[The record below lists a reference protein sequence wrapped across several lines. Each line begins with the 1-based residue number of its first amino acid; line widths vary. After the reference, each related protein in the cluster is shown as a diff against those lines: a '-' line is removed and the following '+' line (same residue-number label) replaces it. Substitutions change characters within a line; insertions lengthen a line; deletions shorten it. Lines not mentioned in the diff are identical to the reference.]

1 VVTIEPYA
9 EYLAAVRAVLPVCD
23 GVLATAQPLADLVAA
38 GDVGAHQQTFLSLNR
53 TGLHGSVF
61 ELDDRLVATVARAA
75 AAGYTGVKLM
85 TRIDLGDPAT
95 AGALELLGR
104 VLEDAA
110 GAGMQAL
117 IEPLSWS
124 TGQVDVSVDGIV
136 RAAVIAHD
144 LGAPILK
151 VPVPSADPGPARVE
165 AIRRVTA
172 SVGAPVLFLGGRP
185 QGQRT
190 TMLAAVA
197 DVMAGGGAGMALG
210 RALYEDPDP
219 ATMAG
224 LVKDLVRGRRPAGEI
239 LALAARPGTT

>member
-9 EYLAAVRAVLPVCD
+9 DYLAAVRAALPACD
-23 GVLATAQPLADLVAA
+23 GVLASAQPLADLVAA

-104 VLEDAA
+104 VLEQAADA
-110 GAGMQAL
+110 GVQAL

-124 TGQVDVSVDGIV
+124 AGEVDVSVDGIV
-136 RAAVIAHD
+136 RAAIIAHD

-151 VPVPSADPGPARVE
+151 VPVPSADPGPTRIE
-165 AIRRVTA
+165 AIRRITA
-172 SVGAPVLFLGGRP
+172 SVGAPVLFLGGRRQP
-185 QGQRT
+185 ERT
-190 TMLAAVA
+190 AVLAAVA

-219 ATMAG
+219 ATMGG
-224 LVKDLVRGRRPAGEI
+224 LVKDLVRRRRPAREI

>member
-1 VVTIEPYA
+1 
-9 EYLAAVRAVLPVCD
+9 
-23 GVLATAQPLADLVAA
+23 
-38 GDVGAHQQTFLSLNR
+38 
-53 TGLHGSVF
+53 
-61 ELDDRLVATVARAA
+61 
-75 AAGYTGVKLM
+75 VKLM